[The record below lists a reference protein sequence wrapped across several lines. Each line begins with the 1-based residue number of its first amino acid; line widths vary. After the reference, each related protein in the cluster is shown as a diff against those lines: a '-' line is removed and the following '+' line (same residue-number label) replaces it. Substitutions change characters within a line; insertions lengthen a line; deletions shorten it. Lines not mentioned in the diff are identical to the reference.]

1 MKSQNDR
8 ASPEIVH
15 DSRANSSFF
24 FPREFVTLSVVQFVL
39 KKKKKKKKPAE

>member
-15 DSRANSSFF
+15 NSRANSSF
-24 FPREFVTLSVVQFVL
+24 PAGVCDIKCCAVCSL
-39 KKKKKKKKPAE
+39 KKKKKKPVE